1 MENTICT
8 CLVYRRIII
17 QVGFPRRKRVFHRP
31 FSSVPLPCISLN
43 LHLAKLYVSQN
54 TPLPGWLSCAAQLY
68 PAALSW
74 LPRGQFGFAV
84 LQWIAICTRAAFVR
98 HPHSR
103 AVPACASAAF
113 ALLGLA
119 AHHRYLQSIIYPV
132 SLLWLI
138 HSPGHSPLCAIPRE
152 AMEPIILPGPG
163 CRYRS

>member
-1 MENTICT
+1 MSIFHKPIKIRQQMQNTNCT
-8 CLVYRRIII
+8 RFAYRRIII

-31 FSSVPLPCISLN
+31 FFFCTAPLYF
-43 LHLAKLYVSQN
+43 AKFAFSEIICFAKH
-54 TPLPGWLSCAAQLY
+54 PLPGWLSCAAQLY
-68 PAALSW
+68 LAALSW

-119 AHHRYLQSIIYPV
+119 AHHRYLQSIIYPE
-132 SLLWLI
+132 SLLRLM
-138 HSPGHSPLCAIPRE
+138 HSLGCSQLCTIPWK
-152 AMEPIILPGPG
+152 
-163 CRYRS
+163 